1 MLPPAA
7 MHLEQKQSTER
18 MTGTQQQYLHQ
29 YCNQCCHDD
38 QNQHPRHPLKQQ
50 GYRYRRHYR
59 NDHYHH
65 HHHHRCHHHH
75 RHKHQL
81 IPETD
86 QPPQHNSRHS
96 RNTDCRR
103 TMSPLSSSI
112 MPHNDN
118 SPSTQR
124 ATSMFVTGKSVTI
137 IIDSN
142 LSNFFRNVS
151 NICVIFLR
159 RKGNT
164 VIESPRRS

>member
-29 YCNQCCHDD
+29 YRDQYCHDD
-38 QNQHPRHPLKQQ
+38 QHQHPRHPQKQQ
-50 GYRYRRHYR
+50 GCHRYRRHYR

-65 HHHHRCHHHH
+65 HHHHHHRYHHHHH

-81 IPETD
+81 IPQTD
-86 QPPQHNSRHS
+86 QPSQHNSRHS

-103 TMSPLSSSI
+103 TMSPLSSSM
-112 MPHNDN
+112 MPHDDN

-124 ATSMFVTGKSVTI
+124 TSMFVTGKSVAI

-142 LSNFFRNVS
+142 LSNFFLETRHLRNS
-151 NICVIFLR
+151 LNFFFMKKR
-159 RKGNT
+159 
-164 VIESPRRS
+164 